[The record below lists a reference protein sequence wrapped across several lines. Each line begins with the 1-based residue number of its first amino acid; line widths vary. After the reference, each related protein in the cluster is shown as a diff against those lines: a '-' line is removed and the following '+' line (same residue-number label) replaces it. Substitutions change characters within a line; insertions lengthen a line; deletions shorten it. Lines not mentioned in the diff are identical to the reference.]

1 MLLLQCL
8 GRYAAFINIWRDLLR
23 MLLLQCL
30 GRYAAFI
37 NIWREPTEN
46 VITAMSLTV
55 MLSS

>member
-23 MLLLQCL
+23 MLLLQRL

-37 NIWREPTEN
+37 NIWPRPTEN
-46 VITAMSLTV
+46 VITAMSWPF
-55 MLSS
+55 MLPS